1 MFNMAWFSTILL
13 LADEAAKKNNAP
25 EPPNLLIWMIPFFA
39 IMILFQFMFSPQ
51 KKEQKRVAQMKEA
64 LKKND
69 PIVTAGGILGTIVQ
83 VHTDRDEAT
92 VKVDENTRLR
102 MKLGSIY
109 PATPARDSDKKPDA
123 EKA

>member
-1 MFNMAWFSTILL
+1 MFNLAWFSTFLL
-13 LADEAAKKNNAP
+13 LAEEAANKPNAP
-25 EPPNLLIWMIPFFA
+25 EPPNLLMWMFPFLA

-51 KKEQKRVAQMKEA
+51 KKEQKRVEQLKSS

-69 PIVTAGGILGTIVQ
+69 SIVTAGGILGTIVQ
-83 VHTDRDEAT
+83 VHTERDEAT

-109 PATPARDSDKKPDA
+109 AAGSATDSDKKSDT
-123 EKA
+123 ESK